1 LASIKFGIWDLAR
14 LTLWGVAAAASLT
27 VVAFAGS
34 TDAGR
39 TRVKVA
45 VADIREAWSPTA
57 AKKPRMLSADE
68 GHRLAETVR
77 TLSAD
82 RERLLTR
89 IAALEHDV
97 EDITGSVVRV
107 QKAQRDM
114 ENTRAKE
121 PATAPQPQ
129 AAAPSTAPAQDVT
142 SSIAAPNAASQVP
155 MPPRPAK
162 PEYGL
167 DLGGA
172 PSVEA
177 LRNAWAIAVRK
188 HGKLLEGLEP
198 AIHTRERPRG
208 GGPELRLV
216 AGPLPNAAT
225 AARLCAAM
233 MAAGGICAPSVFD
246 GQRFALP

>member
-1 LASIKFGIWDLAR
+1 LASRKFGIWDLAR
-14 LTLWGVAAAASLT
+14 LTLWGVAAAAELT

-34 TDAGR
+34 TDVGR
-39 TRVKVA
+39 GRVKVA

-57 AKKPRMLSADE
+57 AKRPRMLSADE
-68 GHRLAETVR
+68 GRRLAETVR
-77 TLSAD
+77 ALSAD

-97 EDITGSVVRV
+97 EDVTGSIVRV
-107 QKAQRDM
+107 QKAQRDSDKA
-114 ENTRAKE
+114 RAEE
-121 PATAPQPQ
+121 PAAPQPE
-129 AAAPSTAPAQDVT
+129 AVTPPAAPAQDVT
-142 SSIAAPNAASQVP
+142 SSISAPSTPSQIP

-177 LRNAWAIAVRK
+177 LRNAWTIAVRK

-198 AIHTRERPRG
+198 AIRTRERPRG
-208 GGPELRLV
+208 AGPELRLV

-233 MAAGGICAPSVFD
+233 TASGAICAPSVYD
-246 GQRFALP
+246 GQRLALP

>member
-1 LASIKFGIWDLAR
+1 LASTKFGIWDLAR
-14 LTLWGVAAAASLT
+14 LTLWGMAAAAALT
-27 VVAFAGS
+27 VVAYAGS
-34 TDAGR
+34 TDVARG
-39 TRVKVA
+39 RVKIA
-45 VADIREAWSPTA
+45 VADIRETWSPAT

-68 GHRLAETVR
+68 GRRLAETVHA
-77 TLSAD
+77 LSAD

-97 EDITGSVVRV
+97 EDITSSIVRV
-107 QKAQRDM
+107 QKAQRDS
-114 ENTRAKE
+114 EKPRAKE
-121 PATAPQPQ
+121 PAFAPQPE
-129 AAAPSTAPAQDVT
+129 AVAPPAAPAQDVT
-142 SSIAAPNAASQVP
+142 SSISAPSAASQIP
-155 MPPRPAK
+155 MPPRPTK

-177 LRNAWAIAVRK
+177 LRNAWTIAVRK
-188 HGKLLEGLEP
+188 HSKLLEGLEP

-233 MAAGGICAPSVFD
+233 TAAGAICAPSVYD
-246 GQRFALP
+246 GQRLALP